1 MRKILASAIV
11 VIFALTA
18 LVGCGGNG
26 GGQTATPTPTPTPT
40 EAANNNQGDDTQTP
54 ELPTATAH
62 SQGVTD
68 TTILVGNTAAVS
80 GALAVVGVPFVAGM
94 EAYFAI
100 VNEAG
105 GVNGRTIEFV
115 HHDDGFEAPRG
126 IAATEQLIHD
136 DRVFAIVGHFGTPT
150 IGATLPMLKQEG
162 IPVVYFAAGISQ
174 LRMEGANTPETG
186 QRLFPVQP
194 LFEPEGRVLIA
205 RAVDE
210 YNATNIGIIFSNDEA
225 GQDLVRGA
233 RTQAA
238 ELGGI
243 NLVEMQVTPGD
254 AGSVTPAVLTMHNED
269 VEVIIIA
276 TLQDTFPIAVNAI
289 VAQGLNVPVFTSYVS
304 AAPVTIQGFAAD
316 FIGAGASFPVY
327 TTAWLDIFNPN
338 APEDDPLLGFVPDY
352 WEFAAGVG
360 EDLAA
365 NTFAMAGWVAAST
378 FVQGLRAMGN
388 PEFITWEGLT
398 YALENN
404 PIDLPMGGVMNF
416 SGGERTGTTAM
427 SLLRADAETF
437 EWQPVRPLAQLE
449 DIIANIRR

>member
-1 MRKILASAIV
+1 MRKILAATI
-11 VIFALTA
+11 IIILALTA
-18 LVGCGGNG
+18 LVGCGGGNEAAPA
-26 GGQTATPTPTPTPT
+26 ATPAANGAQ
-40 EAANNNQGDDTQTP
+40 EAASQTP
-54 ELPTATAH
+54 EPPAVTAH

-68 TTILVGNTAAVS
+68 TAIRVGNTAAVS

-94 EAYFAI
+94 EAYFEI

-105 GVNGRTIEFV
+105 GINGRTIEFI

-136 DRVFAIVGHFGTPT
+136 DSVFAIVGHFGTPT
-150 IGATLPMLKQEG
+150 IGATLPMLMQEG

-174 LRMEGANTPETG
+174 LRMEGAFTPETG

-194 LFEPEGRVLIA
+194 LFEPEGRVLVA

-210 YNATNIGIIFSNDEA
+210 YDARNIGIIFSNDEA

-233 RTQAA
+233 RAQAA
-238 ELGGI
+238 ALNGV

-269 VEVIIIA
+269 VDVIIVA

-289 VAQGLNVPVFTSYVS
+289 VVQGLNVPIFTSYVS

-327 TTAWLDIFNPN
+327 TTAWLDIMNPN
-338 APEDDPLLGFVPDY
+338 PPADDPLLGFTEDY

-360 EDLAA
+360 EELAA

-398 YALENN
+398 YAMENTLIN
-404 PIDLPMGGVMNF
+404 LPMGGVMDF

-427 SLLRADAETF
+427 SLLRANPETF
-437 EWQPVRPLAQLE
+437 EWEPLRPLAQLE
-449 DIIANIRR
+449 DIIANIEG